1 MTCFPP
7 CLLSFLSHHNH
18 HHDVLKNTKK
28 TPFFQKK
35 MERKRKQKNEK
46 NAESQFCIPIIRRV
60 ARRAPILDANSG
72 CGGRPGP
79 PRVYLGPGQCHFF
92 QKKQKIGKKKKQ
104 KNKKNKKPPNLSF
117 GCELPEK
124 LTRRAVILDA
134 NSGCG
139 GRPGPPRVYLGL
151 GQCHF

>member
-18 HHDVLKNTKK
+18 HHDILKNTKK
-28 TPFFQKK
+28 QRHFLKK
-35 MERKRKQKNEK
+35 KENWKGKENKKNEK
-46 NAESQFCIPIIRRV
+46 TPNLSFGCELPEKLT
-60 ARRAPILDANSG
+60 RRALILDANSG

-79 PRVYLGPGQCHFF
+79 PRVYLGLGQCHFF
-92 QKKQKIGKKKKQ
+92 QKKLKIGKKKKQ
-104 KNKKNKKPPNLSF
+104 KNKKNEKSPNLSF
-117 GCELPEK
+117 GCGLPEK

-139 GRPGPPRVYLGL
+139 GRPGPPREHLGL
-151 GQCHF
+151 

>member
-18 HHDVLKNTKK
+18 HHDILKNTKK
-28 TPFFQKK
+28 QRHFFKK
-35 MERKRKQKNEK
+35 KENWKGKENKKNEK
-46 NAESQFCIPIIRRV
+46 TPNLSFGCELPEKLT
-60 ARRAPILDANSG
+60 RRALILDANSG

-79 PRVYLGPGQCHFF
+79 PRVYLGPRQCH
-92 QKKQKIGKKKKQ
+92 KKK
-104 KNKKNKKPPNLSF
+104 NRKKTYKKSKKREKTPNLSF
-117 GCELPEK
+117 GCAEPEK

-139 GRPGPPRVYLGL
+139 GRPGPPREYFGL
-151 GQCHF
+151 